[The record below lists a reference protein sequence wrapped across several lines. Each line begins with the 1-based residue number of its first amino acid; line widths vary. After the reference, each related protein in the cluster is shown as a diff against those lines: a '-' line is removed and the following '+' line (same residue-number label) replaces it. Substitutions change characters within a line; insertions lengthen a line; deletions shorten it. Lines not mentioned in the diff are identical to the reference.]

1 MDGKITIRRYVTETV
16 TSPKGSAAFVRVEN
30 TQQKEHNDRSMLVQ
44 KTTERKPSL
53 SPKGVEITVRGLESR
68 G

>member
-16 TSPKGSAAFVRVEN
+16 TSPKGSAAFVRGEN
-30 TQQKEHNDRSMLVQ
+30 TQQKEHNERSMLVQ
-44 KTTERKPSL
+44 KTGRKPSL
-53 SPKGVEITVRGLESR
+53 SPKGVEIIVRGLESR